1 MPKNKEI
8 TTSEFYCTKCG
19 KKGIPIARKLGS
31 QREAGHLK
39 RLYCPFCREE
49 VNHAEIRPFGEYD
62 YEDFQLEFELGRFL
76 EDGSRIAIQ
85 DLLSC
90 SNVEC
95 KYNVHGKCWNSNNSY
110 KCSCKP
116 EV

>member
-49 VNHAEIRPFGEYD
+49 EKI
-62 YEDFQLEFELGRFL
+62 
-76 EDGSRIAIQ
+76 
-85 DLLSC
+85 
-90 SNVEC
+90 
-95 KYNVHGKCWNSNNSY
+95 
-110 KCSCKP
+110 
-116 EV
+116 